1 MNILI
6 GVLEQGL
13 IYAIAALG
21 IYITYKILD
30 FPDLTADGSFALGA
44 ALTTVLVLMG
54 VNPILCIAISAI
66 GGFLGGCVTGI
77 IHVKF
82 KVRDLLAGIITM
94 MALYSINLRIVG
106 KANVSIMK
114 ETTIFD
120 LMNVGDLTVVILMII
135 IVLLLKIVLDLYL
148 KTKSGYLLKAVGN
161 NPNVVVSLGR
171 DDGNI
176 KILGLALGNSLVA
189 ISGGLLCQ
197 QQGFFEITM
206 GNGVMVMALASVII
220 GFSVFKNV
228 KFISNTLKVVIG
240 SILYKAS
247 VSFALYIGFEASD
260 IKLITAVIFL
270 IVLILSNGRFFDI
283 RERRKI

>member
-44 ALTTVLVLMG
+44 ALTTVLILMG
-54 VNPILCIAISAI
+54 VNPIVCIVISAI
-66 GGFLGGCVTGI
+66 GGFLCGCVTGI

-120 LMNVGDLTVVILMII
+120 LINVGDLTVVIVMII
-135 IVLLLKIVLDLYL
+135 IVLLLKVVLDLYF
-148 KTKSGYLLKAVGN
+148 KTRSGYLLKAVGN

-228 KFISNTLKVVIG
+228 KLISNTLKVVIG

-270 IVLILSNGRFFDI
+270 IVLILSNGRVFDI

>member
-1 MNILI
+1 MEII
-6 GVLEQGL
+6 ISVLEQGM

-44 ALTTVLVLMG
+44 AITSALILRG
-54 VNPILCIAISAI
+54 VNPILCIILSALFGFI
-66 GGFLGGCVTGI
+66 AGGITGI

-106 KANVSIMK
+106 KANVTLIDTKS
-114 ETTIFD
+114 IFD
-120 LMNVGDLTVVILMII
+120 IFNLGSISNIVILLIITII
-135 IVLLLKIVLDLYL
+135 IKILFDLYF

-161 NPNVVVSLGR
+161 NPNVVISLGR
-171 DDGNI
+171 NDGNI
-176 KILGLALGNSLVA
+176 KILGLAIGNALVA
-189 ISGGLLCQ
+189 ISGSLLCQ

-220 GFSVFKNV
+220 GISIFKNV
-228 KFISNTLKVVIG
+228 KYISNTSSVIIG
-240 SILYKAS
+240 SIIYKAC

-260 IKLITAVIFL
+260 VKLITAILFL
-270 IVLILSNGRFFDI
+270 VVLISSSNKILEI
-283 RERRKI
+283 RERRKT

>member
-44 ALTTVLVLMG
+44 ALTTVLILMG
-54 VNPILCIAISAI
+54 VNPILCIVISAI
-66 GGFLGGCVTGI
+66 GGFLFGCVTGI

-94 MALYSINLRIVG
+94 MSLYSINLRIAD

-120 LMNVGDLTVVILMII
+120 LMSVGDLTVVIVMII

-148 KTKSGYLLKAVGN
+148 KTRSGYLLKAVGN

>member
-30 FPDLTADGSFALGA
+30 FPDLTADGGFALGA
-44 ALTTVLVLMG
+44 ALTTVLILMG
-54 VNPILCIAISAI
+54 VNPILCIVISAI
-66 GGFLGGCVTGI
+66 GGFLCGCVTGI

-120 LMNVGDLTVVILMII
+120 LINVGDLTVVIVMII

-148 KTKSGYLLKAVGN
+148 KTRSGYLLKAVGN

-171 DDGNI
+171 DDGDI

>member
-44 ALTTVLVLMG
+44 ALTTILILMG
-54 VNPILCIAISAI
+54 VNPILCIVISAI
-66 GGFLGGCVTGI
+66 GGFLCGCITGI

-106 KANVSIMK
+106 KANVSIMR

-120 LMNVGDLTVVILMII
+120 LISVGDLTVVIVMTI

-148 KTKSGYLLKAVGN
+148 KTRSGYLLKAVGN

>member
-44 ALTTVLVLMG
+44 ALTTVLILMG
-54 VNPILCIAISAI
+54 VNLILCIVISAI
-66 GGFLGGCVTGI
+66 GGFLCGYVTGI

-120 LMNVGDLTVVILMII
+120 LINMGDLTVVIVMII

-148 KTKSGYLLKAVGN
+148 KTRSGYLLKAVGN

>member
-44 ALTTVLVLMG
+44 ALTTVLILMG
-54 VNPILCIAISAI
+54 VNPIVCIVISAI
-66 GGFLGGCVTGI
+66 GGFLCGCVTGI

-120 LMNVGDLTVVILMII
+120 LINVGDLTVVIVMII
-135 IVLLLKIVLDLYL
+135 IVLLLKVVLDLYL
-148 KTKSGYLLKAVGN
+148 KTRSGYLLKAVGN
-161 NPNVVVSLGR
+161 NPNVVISLGR

-228 KFISNTLKVVIG
+228 KLISNTLKVVIG

-270 IVLILSNGRFFDI
+270 IVLILSNGRVFDI

>member
-44 ALTTVLVLMG
+44 ALTTVLILMG
-54 VNPILCIAISAI
+54 VNPIVCIVISAI
-66 GGFLGGCVTGI
+66 GGFLCGCVTGI

-120 LMNVGDLTVVILMII
+120 LINVGDLTVVIVMII
-135 IVLLLKIVLDLYL
+135 IVLLLKVVLDLYL
-148 KTKSGYLLKAVGN
+148 KTRSGYLLKAVGN

-228 KFISNTLKVVIG
+228 KLISNTLKVVIG

-270 IVLILSNGRFFDI
+270 IVLILSNGRVFDI